1 VAGAINVQLLAHRLA
16 PIVGYCQ
23 ETTLSAIDFRQSIL
37 SVVLMAVGVG
47 VLVRRV
53 PMAGDDD

>member
-1 VAGAINVQLLAHRLA
+1 MQLLAHRLA

-23 ETTLSAIDFRQSIL
+23 EITLSAIDFRQSII

-53 PMAGDDD
+53 SMARDDD